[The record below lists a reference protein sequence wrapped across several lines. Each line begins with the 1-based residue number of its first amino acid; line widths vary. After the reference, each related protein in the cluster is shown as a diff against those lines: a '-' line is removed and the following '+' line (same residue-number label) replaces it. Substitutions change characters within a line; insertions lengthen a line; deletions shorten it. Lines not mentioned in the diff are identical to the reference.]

1 MRGTKRERKFQFG
14 WMAVR
19 AVTSLLMFSLLIWPV
34 ASATSAIGSA
44 ANETTFSGRAT
55 VINGKVLGVPI
66 TLVDTGEVNPAGGS
80 VNQTL
85 LEYPNGLPDVTGGV
99 LNARVLHATVVAQG
113 NKSRAQATV
122 AQFNLVNV
130 AGNNI
135 SAEFLSAEAEAKCT
149 VNGVSIGGSAE
160 VVDLVVNGTPI
171 VVTGEVN
178 QTIPLPLPGGGAVII
193 NEQTTDSGATADKG
207 GITVNALHIKIPG
220 VLPVPD
226 TDTDII
232 IASAHADI
240 TCASPR
246 ACPNDKDFV
255 TGGGYILSESG
266 SKRHFAVAGG
276 IKNGDFWGHLSYMD
290 REKNLKVKGTGVT
303 SYTNIGPTS
312 RHIEGTCE
320 INGTPGRYLVDVADN
335 GEPGRSDTFKITLF
349 PGEYTAAGMLAGG
362 NIQLHFKACK

>member
-80 VNQTL
+80 LNQTL
-85 LEYPNGLPDVTGGV
+85 LEYPVPALPDVTSGT

-113 NKSRAQATV
+113 NRSHAQATV
-122 AQFNLVNV
+122 AEFNLVKV

-149 VNGVSIGGSAE
+149 VNGVSISGSAE
-160 VVDLVVNGTPI
+160 VVDLVINGTPI
-171 VVTGEVN
+171 VITGEVN
-178 QTIPLPLPGGGAVII
+178 QKVELPLGGAVII

-207 GITVNALHIKIPG
+207 GITVNALHIKIRSEERRVG
-220 VLPVPD
+220 KECR
-226 TDTDII
+226 
-232 IASAHADI
+232 SRW
-240 TCASPR
+240 SP
-246 ACPNDKDFV
+246 
-255 TGGGYILSESG
+255 Y
-266 SKRHFAVAGG
+266 H
-276 IKNGDFWGHLSYMD
+276 
-290 REKNLKVKGTGVT
+290 
-303 SYTNIGPTS
+303 
-312 RHIEGTCE
+312 
-320 INGTPGRYLVDVADN
+320 
-335 GEPGRSDTFKITLF
+335 
-349 PGEYTAAGMLAGG
+349 
-362 NIQLHFKACK
+362 